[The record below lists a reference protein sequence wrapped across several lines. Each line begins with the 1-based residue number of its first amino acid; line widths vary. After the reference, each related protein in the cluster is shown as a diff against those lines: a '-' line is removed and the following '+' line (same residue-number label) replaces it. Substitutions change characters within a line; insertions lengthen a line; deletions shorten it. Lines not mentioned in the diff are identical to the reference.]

1 MTCTLGGGESP
12 VPVEGHGERNTGIL
26 LRTGYFQISFTSF
39 KRYPQPHPTLSVWTW
54 LSEGVW
60 EQATGGSFL
69 AVLDTAPQG
78 LGAAGIS
85 DGNSK

>member
-1 MTCTLGGGESP
+1 MTCTLGGRVSGS
-12 VPVEGHGERNTGIL
+12 GGGAGERGARIL
-26 LRTGYFQISFTSF
+26 LRAGYFQVSFTSF
-39 KRYPQPHPTLSVWTW
+39 KRYPQPHPTLRVWAW

-69 AVLDTAPQG
+69 AVLDTTPQG